1 MNNEEKQNICIIAG
15 PTAVGKSDIS
25 IKVAKALCG
34 EIISADS
41 AQVYKY
47 MDIGTAKLKNEEM
60 QGIRH
65 YMIDEVYPDEKFS
78 AAVFRERA
86 RSYIDEIRKRGNL
99 PIIVGGTG
107 LYIKSLLD
115 NFIFT
120 GSDEKYRKELR
131 SMALEYGNEYVHDML
146 KDVDIISYEKLHP
159 NDLKRIIRALEVY
172 KQTGK
177 PITYF
182 QKESKRKP
190 SKFNLAYICLNM
202 NREKIYQRINERV
215 DIMVA
220 AGLIEEVE
228 GLLNRGYD
236 RKSTSL
242 QALGYKEIINYMMG
256 EMSKEEAIE
265 LLKKN
270 TRNYAKRQLTW
281 FKGDERV
288 FWVNVEG
295 YRNKEDIIEN
305 IARYIA
311 GNVSLI

>member
-86 RSYIDEIRKRGNL
+86 LSYIDKISKRGNL

-131 SMALEYGNEYVHDML
+131 SMALEYGNKYVHDML

-182 QKESKRKP
+182 QNESKRKP

-220 AGLIEEVE
+220 DGLIEEVE

>member
-1 MNNEEKQNICIIAG
+1 MKQNICIIAG

-47 MDIGTAKLKNEEM
+47 MDIGTAKLKTEEM
-60 QGIRH
+60 QGIKH

-78 AAVFRERA
+78 TAVFREKA
-86 RSYIDEIRKRGNL
+86 LSYIDEISGRGNL

-131 SMALEYGNEYVHDML
+131 SMALKYGNEYVHEKL
-146 KDVDIISYEKLHP
+146 KNVDPPSYDKLHP
-159 NDLKRIIRALEVY
+159 NDSKRIIRALEVY

-182 QKESKRKP
+182 QEESKKKP
-190 SKFNLAYICLNM
+190 NRFNLAYICLNM
-202 NREKIYQRINERV
+202 SREKIYNRINDRV
-215 DIMVA
+215 DIMMA
-220 AGLIEEVE
+220 NGLADEVE
-228 GLLNRGYD
+228 DLLNRGYS
-236 RKSTSL
+236 RNLTSL
-242 QALGYKEIINYMMG
+242 QALGYKEVINYLTG
-256 EMSKEEAIE
+256 EMSKEEAID

-288 FWVNVEG
+288 FWINVEG
-295 YRNKEDIIEN
+295 YRNKEDIVEN
-305 IARYIA
+305 IVRYIA

>member
-86 RSYIDEIRKRGNL
+86 LPYIDDISERGNL

-131 SMALEYGNEYVHDML
+131 DMALERGNEYVHDML

-159 NDLKRIIRALEVY
+159 YNLKRIIRALEVY

-182 QKESKRKP
+182 QEESKRKP

-202 NREKIYQRINERV
+202 DREKIYKRINERV
-215 DIMVA
+215 DLMVA
-220 AGLIEEVE
+220 DGLIEEVE
-228 GLLNRGYD
+228 GLLYKGYD

-242 QALGYKEIINYMMG
+242 QALGYKEIIYYLVG
-256 EMSKEEAIE
+256 EMNKEEAIE

-295 YRNKEDIIEN
+295 YRNKE
-305 IARYIA
+305 
-311 GNVSLI
+311 

>member
-25 IKVAKALCG
+25 IKVAMALCG

-86 RSYIDEIRKRGNL
+86 LPYIDDISERGNL

-131 SMALEYGNEYVHDML
+131 DMALERGNEYVHDML

-159 NDLKRIIRALEVY
+159 NNLKRIIRALEVY

-182 QKESKRKP
+182 QEESKRKP

-202 NREKIYQRINERV
+202 DREKIYKRINERV
-215 DIMVA
+215 DLMVA
-220 AGLIEEVE
+220 DGLIEEVE
-228 GLLNRGYD
+228 GLLYKGYD

-242 QALGYKEIINYMMG
+242 QALGYKEIIYYLVG
-256 EMSKEEAIE
+256 EMNKEEAIE

-295 YRNKEDIIEN
+295 YRNKEDIVEN
-305 IARYIA
+305 IVRYIA

>member
-86 RSYIDEIRKRGNL
+86 LSYIDEISKRGNL